1 MESELKKIQDIAIK
15 AYNGVMEDREAD
27 EAIREI
33 LIKYGIQEE
42 KAQEVTA
49 KWLYNTRLIHA
60 ERDTKD
66 GKTQKNI
73 KASAEDFLVAEWGRA
88 YVCSVQ
94 DGLIGRL
101 KEKLGMTEPTLDEL
115 VAGAFLLVLQNA
127 STDWVKV
134 YIYPLKVQVT
144 CGDEHKFGYATSHWD
159 GYLVKE
165 IDGNELQAGWSKMSE
180 QSADAPLLQAI
191 KEYNEPILRI
201 LLSSK
206 DQVNEYLNAA
216 RNFVAN
222 GIKNDEYTTVE
233 DKKLANT
240 IKNNPV
246 PNSETIRVVSEFF
259 GNWECGLGWLDAPNK
274 RSEKL
279 PYRVIRH
286 LFFLILGLDD
296 PLYGS
301 AEDMRTLL
309 IQLGFALGMR
319 STEIDEL
326 LKDSG
331 LSGLAYNTNEIILA
345 YAADHFD
352 DSAYLHARALQKIY
366 EVQSQI
372 VPQNKADKPD
382 ILELKQTAFYRYNY
396 TNSGWSELKPAD
408 FLQQCRD
415 DNIAWR
421 RVQDL
426 INPPKQRKNSSLQAK
441 AASAELQEQS
451 ERMTNI
457 VVYSSQLFEIRKILI
472 DLYLQAK
479 IRMANGDAEQ
489 TTYEEQYDRIDRAY
503 GNKLLS
509 LDHNTSFKKGSNGWK
524 EFLQW
529 DKEIKDSMVAKFVAL
544 YPYEELAVIQ
554 NSKNDGISRRQQL
567 NNRVKYAEACLQ
579 DSKWLLR
586 DDFLRLAFLDYLVT
600 EPPENSDK
608 EKKDSMEIIRDF
620 ANREGPILE
629 RCRLK
634 PYDRYRTIDDN
645 SARAA
650 SLYFG
655 YCRPV

>member
-101 KEKLGMTEPTLDEL
+101 KEKLGMVEPTLDEL

-216 RNFVAN
+216 RNFIAN

-233 DKKLANT
+233 DKKLANI

-274 RSEKL
+274 RSKRL
-279 PYRVIRH
+279 PYRIIRH
-286 LFFLILGLDD
+286 LFFIILGLND

-441 AASAELQEQS
+441 AASAELQEHS

-509 LDHNTSFKKGSNGWK
+509 LDHNTSFKEGSNGWK

-600 EPPENSDK
+600 EPPENFD
-608 EKKDSMEIIRDF
+608 KKDPMKIILNF
-620 ANREGPILE
+620 ADREGPILE

-634 PYDRYRTIDDN
+634 PYDPDKDALTQDFI
-645 SARAA
+645 RAA
-650 SLYFG
+650 KN
-655 YCRPV
+655 RKKEAI

>member
-144 CGDEHKFGYATSHWD
+144 CGDEHKFGYATSNWD

-634 PYDRYRTIDDN
+634 PYDPDKDALTQDFVRTLEN
-645 SARAA
+645 K
-650 SLYFG
+650 
-655 YCRPV
+655 

>member
-15 AYNGVMEDREAD
+15 AYNGVMKTEKAD

-33 LIKYGIQEE
+33 LEKYGIKKE

-49 KWLYNTRLIHA
+49 EWLYNTRLIHA

-101 KEKLGMTEPTLDEL
+101 KEKLGMVEPTLDEL

-216 RNFVAN
+216 RNFIAN

-233 DKKLANT
+233 DKKLANI

-286 LFFLILGLDD
+286 LFFLILGLND

-421 RVQDL
+421 QVQDL

-441 AASAELQEQS
+441 AASAELQEHS

-457 VVYSSQLFEIRKILI
+457 IVYSSQLFEIRKILI
-472 DLYLQAK
+472 DLYLMAK
-479 IRMANGDAEQ
+479 IWWENDKKRQ
-489 TTYEEQYDRIDRAY
+489 IPWQSQYDEIRLAY
-503 GNKLLS
+503 ENKLLS
-509 LDHNTSFKKGSNGWK
+509 LDHKTDFSEGTVGWEK
-524 EFLQW
+524 FLHW
-529 DKEIKDSMVAKFVAL
+529 NKNLAGYIPERYNKL
-544 YPYEELAVIQ
+544 YPLCANELNKDGEPINARVIYEKM
-554 NSKNDGISRRQQL
+554 KNAQT
-567 NNRVKYAEACLQ
+567 CLKTG
-579 DSKWLLR
+579 KWLLR

-620 ANREGPILE
+620 ADREGPILE

-634 PYDRYRTIDDN
+634 PYDPDKDALTQDFVRTLEN
-645 SARAA
+645 KEENQ
-650 SLYFG
+650 
-655 YCRPV
+655 

>member
-15 AYNGVMEDREAD
+15 AYNGVMEDQEAD

-33 LIKYGIQEE
+33 LEKYGILKERKQ
-42 KAQEVTA
+42 AVTA
-49 KWLYNTRLIHA
+49 KWLYHTRLVHA
-60 ERDTKD
+60 ERDTSK
-66 GKTQKNI
+66 GHTQKNI
-73 KASAEDFLVAEWGRA
+73 NLGAEFFLVDQWSRA
-88 YVCSVQ
+88 YVRSVQ

-101 KEKLGMTEPTLDEL
+101 KEKLGMAEPTLYEL

-127 STDWVKV
+127 SAGWVNV
-134 YIYPLKVQVT
+134 YVYPLKVQVT

-222 GIKNDEYTTVE
+222 GIKNDEDTTAE
-233 DKKLANT
+233 DKKIVNT

-246 PNSETIRVVSEFF
+246 SNSETIRVVSGFLK
-259 GNWECGLGWLDAPNK
+259 NWEMGLGWLDAPNK
-274 RSEKL
+274 RSKKL
-279 PYRVIRH
+279 PYRIIRH
-286 LFFLILGLDD
+286 LFFIILGLND

-372 VPQNKADKPD
+372 VPQNKAGKPD

-441 AASAELQEQS
+441 AASAELQEHS

-472 DLYLQAK
+472 DLYLMAK
-479 IRMANGDAEQ
+479 IWWENDKKRQ
-489 TTYEEQYDRIDRAY
+489 IPWQSQYDEIRLAY
-503 GNKLLS
+503 ENKLLS
-509 LDHNTSFKKGSNGWK
+509 LDHKTDFSEGTVGWEK
-524 EFLQW
+524 FLHW
-529 DKEIKDSMVAKFVAL
+529 NKNLAGYIPERYNKL
-544 YPYEELAVIQ
+544 YPLCANELNKDGEPINARVIYEKI
-554 NSKNDGISRRQQL
+554 KNAQT
-567 NNRVKYAEACLQ
+567 CLKTG
-579 DSKWLLR
+579 KWLLR

-600 EPPENSDK
+600 EPPENFD
-608 EKKDSMEIIRDF
+608 KKDPMKIILNF
-620 ANREGPILE
+620 ADREGPILE

-634 PYDRYRTIDDN
+634 PYDPDKDALTQDFV
-645 SARAA
+645 RA
-650 SLYFG
+650 
-655 YCRPV
+655 VKNI

>member
-345 YAADHFD
+345 YAADYFD

-372 VPQNKADKPD
+372 VPQNKTDKPD
-382 ILELKQTAFYRYNY
+382 TLELKQTAFFRYSY
-396 TNSGWSELKPAD
+396 TNYGWSELEPVD

-426 INPPKQRKNSSLQAK
+426 INPPKQRKKNSLEAEVTNE
-441 AASAELQEQS
+441 ELQESSKQ
-451 ERMTNI
+451 MTNI

-472 DLYLQAK
+472 DLYLIAK
-479 IRMANGDAEQ
+479 IEDVKGTPEKEAKWKS
-489 TTYEEQYDRIDRAY
+489 QYDEIRLAY
-503 GNKLLS
+503 ENKLLS
-509 LDHNTSFKKGSNGWK
+509 VDYSTDFSEGNAGWK
-524 EFLQW
+524 KFLQW
-529 DKEIKDSMVAKFVAL
+529 NKHCSDNLSDDLCKR
-544 YPYEELAVIQ
+544 YPYSGNELTQ
-554 NSKNDGISRRQQL
+554 DGDTPLYKKI
-567 NNRVKYAEACLQ
+567 KIAETCLKTG
-579 DSKWLLR
+579 KWLLR

-600 EPPENSDK
+600 EPPKNFDK
-608 EKKDSMEIIRDF
+608 KEPMEIIRDF

-634 PYDRYRTIDDN
+634 PYAPDKDALTQDFI
-645 SARAA
+645 RAVENRKKE
-650 SLYFG
+650 SK
-655 YCRPV
+655 

>member
-620 ANREGPILE
+620 ANREDPILE

-634 PYDRYRTIDDN
+634 PYDPDKDALTQDFVRTLEN
-645 SARAA
+645 K
-650 SLYFG
+650 
-655 YCRPV
+655 

>member
-1 MESELKKIQDIAIK
+1 
-15 AYNGVMEDREAD
+15 
-27 EAIREI
+27 
-33 LIKYGIQEE
+33 
-42 KAQEVTA
+42 
-49 KWLYNTRLIHA
+49 
-60 ERDTKD
+60 
-66 GKTQKNI
+66 
-73 KASAEDFLVAEWGRA
+73 
-88 YVCSVQ
+88 
-94 DGLIGRL
+94 
-101 KEKLGMTEPTLDEL
+101 MTEPTLDEL

-165 IDGNELQAGWSKMSE
+165 IDGNELQAGWSKMPE

-206 DQVNEYLNAA
+206 NQVNEYLNAA

-634 PYDRYRTIDDN
+634 PYDPDKDALTQDFVRTLEN
-645 SARAA
+645 K
-650 SLYFG
+650 
-655 YCRPV
+655 

>member
-201 LLSSK
+201 LFSSK

-634 PYDRYRTIDDN
+634 PYDPDKDALTQDFVRTLEN
-645 SARAA
+645 K
-650 SLYFG
+650 
-655 YCRPV
+655 

>member
-15 AYNGVMEDREAD
+15 AHNGVMEDQEAD

-33 LIKYGIQEE
+33 LTKYGIPEAKVQ
-42 KAQEVTA
+42 KATA
-49 KWLYNTRLIHA
+49 EWLYNTRLVHA
-60 ERDTKD
+60 ERDAKD
-66 GKTQKNI
+66 GKSQKDVDTE
-73 KASAEDFLVAEWGRA
+73 AESFLAAAWGSV
-88 YVCSVQ
+88 YVQTVQ
-94 DGLIGRL
+94 DGLVGKL
-101 KEKLGMTEPTLDEL
+101 KKKLGMTDPTLYEL
-115 VAGAFLLVLQNA
+115 VAGAFLLMLQSA
-127 STDWVKV
+127 SADWVRV
-134 YIYPLKVQVT
+134 YVMPLKEKIT
-144 CGDEHKFGYATSHWD
+144 GEKEHKFGYATSHWEST
-159 GYLVKE
+159 LVGK
-165 IDGNELQAGWSKMSE
+165 IDGNELQAGWEGPSGL
-180 QSADAPLLQAI
+180 SADAPLRQAI
-191 KEYNEPILRI
+191 KEYNELMLRV
-201 LLSSK
+201 LLSAK
-206 DQVNEYLNAA
+206 DQVNEYLNASK
-216 RNFVAN
+216 NVIKN
-222 GIKNDEYTTVE
+222 GIKEIENDDIFSEE
-233 DKKLANT
+233 DKKIVDAIN
-240 IKNNPV
+240 KDPV
-246 PNSETIRVVSEFF
+246 PNEEEIHVVSVFLEWW
-259 GNWECGLGWLDAPNK
+259 NNGLGWLDAPNK

-286 LFFLILGLDD
+286 LFFLILGLND

-352 DSAYLHARALQKIY
+352 DNAYLHARALQKIY

-396 TNSGWSELKPAD
+396 INSGWSELKPAD

-441 AASAELQEQS
+441 AASAELQEHS

-472 DLYLQAK
+472 DLYLMAK
-479 IRMANGDAEQ
+479 IWWENDKKRQ
-489 TTYEEQYDRIDRAY
+489 IPWQSQYDEIRLAY
-503 GNKLLS
+503 ENKLLS
-509 LDHNTSFKKGSNGWK
+509 LDHKTDFSEGTVGWEK
-524 EFLQW
+524 FLHW
-529 DKEIKDSMVAKFVAL
+529 NKNLAGHIPERYNKL
-544 YPYEELAVIQ
+544 YPLCANELNKDGEPINARVIYEKI
-554 NSKNDGISRRQQL
+554 KNAQT
-567 NNRVKYAEACLQ
+567 CLKTG
-579 DSKWLLR
+579 KWLLR

-600 EPPENSDK
+600 EPPENFD
-608 EKKDSMEIIRDF
+608 KKDPMKNILNF
-620 ANREGPILE
+620 ADREGPILE

-634 PYDRYRTIDDN
+634 PYDPDKDALTQDFI
-645 SARAA
+645 RAA
-650 SLYFG
+650 KNRKKESK
-655 YCRPV
+655 

>member
-608 EKKDSMEIIRDF
+608 EKKTLWKSF
-620 ANREGPILE
+620 GILPTE
-629 RCRLK
+629 RVLSW
-634 PYDRYRTIDDN
+634 
-645 SARAA
+645 SAAA
-650 SLYFG
+650 
-655 YCRPV
+655 

>member
-15 AYNGVMEDREAD
+15 AHNGVMPDQEAD
-27 EAIREI
+27 KAIREI
-33 LIKYGIQEE
+33 LAKYGLSQKI
-42 KAQEVTA
+42 TA
-49 KWLYNTRLIHA
+49 RRLYHTRLIHA
-60 ERDTKD
+60 ERDTDK
-66 GKTQKNI
+66 GHKQENI
-73 KASAEDFLVAEWGRA
+73 DTMAEHFLAKEWSRA
-88 YVCSVQ
+88 YVRSVQ
-94 DGLIGRL
+94 DGLIGKL
-101 KEKLGMTEPTLDEL
+101 KKKRREYQNDDNLTLYDL
-115 VAGAFLLVLQNA
+115 VAEAFLLLLQGA
-127 STDWVKV
+127 AD
-134 YIYPLKVQVT
+134 
-144 CGDEHKFGYATSHWD
+144 
-159 GYLVKE
+159 
-165 IDGNELQAGWSKMSE
+165 WSKMYIRPLKEVLTGSKHSYGYAVSVW
-180 QSADAPLLQAI
+180 SAGIVGKISAAEMKKGFETLPAGAPLRKVIPSYDRNEQA
-191 KEYNEPILRI
+191 LRI
-201 LLSSK
+201 LLSAK
-206 DQVNEYLNAA
+206 DQENEYLNAA
-216 RNFVAN
+216 RNFIIK
-222 GIKNDEYTTVE
+222 GIKEDEDVPE
-233 DKKLANT
+233 KDKKIADT
-240 IKNNPV
+240 INSNPI
-246 PNSETIRVVSEFF
+246 PESETIRVVSVFLK
-259 GNWECGLGWLDAPNK
+259 NWELGLGWLDAPNQ
-274 RSEKL
+274 RSKKL

-286 LFFLILGLDD
+286 LFFLILGLND

-309 IQLGFALGMR
+309 IQLGFALGMK
-319 STEIDEL
+319 SSEIDEM

-331 LSGLAYNTNEIILA
+331 LAGIDYKANEIILA
-345 YAADHFD
+345 YAADHFKEN
-352 DSAYLHARALQKIY
+352 AYLHARALQKIY

-426 INPPKQRKNSSLQAK
+426 INPPKQRKNSGLQAK
-441 AASAELQEQS
+441 AASAELQEHS

-509 LDHNTSFKKGSNGWK
+509 LDHNTSFKEGSNGWK

-600 EPPENSDK
+600 EPPENFDK
-608 EKKDSMEIIRDF
+608 KEPMEIILDF

-634 PYDRYRTIDDN
+634 PYDPDKDALTQDFVRTLEN
-645 SARAA
+645 K
-650 SLYFG
+650 G
-655 YCRPV
+655 KKQ

>member
-15 AYNGVMEDREAD
+15 AYNSVMEDREAD

-489 TTYEEQYDRIDRAY
+489 TTYEEQYDRIDCAY

-634 PYDRYRTIDDN
+634 PYDPDKDALTQDFVRTLEN
-645 SARAA
+645 K
-650 SLYFG
+650 
-655 YCRPV
+655 

>member
-352 DSAYLHARALQKIY
+352 DSAYLHAHALQKIY

-634 PYDRYRTIDDN
+634 PYDPDKDALTQDFVRTLEN
-645 SARAA
+645 K
-650 SLYFG
+650 
-655 YCRPV
+655 

>member
-15 AYNGVMEDREAD
+15 AYKGVMEDREAD

-634 PYDRYRTIDDN
+634 PYDPDKDALTQDFVRTLEN
-645 SARAA
+645 K
-650 SLYFG
+650 
-655 YCRPV
+655 

>member
-33 LIKYGIQEE
+33 LAKYGIPEE
-42 KAQEVTA
+42 KAQKATA
-49 KWLYNTRLIHA
+49 EWLYNTRLIHA

-94 DGLIGRL
+94 DGLISRL
-101 KEKLGMTEPTLDEL
+101 KEKLGMAEPTLDEL

-216 RNFVAN
+216 RNFIAN

-233 DKKLANT
+233 DKKLANI

-286 LFFLILGLDD
+286 LFFLILGLND

-421 RVQDL
+421 RIQDL

-441 AASAELQEQS
+441 AASAELQEHS

-489 TTYEEQYDRIDRAY
+489 TAYEEQYDRIDRAY

-509 LDHNTSFKKGSNGWK
+509 LDHNTSFKEGSNGWK

-529 DKEIKDSMVAKFVAL
+529 DKEIKDSMVAEFVAL

-608 EKKDSMEIIRDF
+608 KDPMKIIQDF
-620 ANREGPILE
+620 ADREGPILE

-634 PYDRYRTIDDN
+634 PYDPDKDALTQDFVRTLEN
-645 SARAA
+645 KKKKQ
-650 SLYFG
+650 
-655 YCRPV
+655 

>member
-352 DSAYLHARALQKIY
+352 DSTYLHARALQKIY

-634 PYDRYRTIDDN
+634 PYDPDKDALTQDFVRTLEN
-645 SARAA
+645 K
-650 SLYFG
+650 
-655 YCRPV
+655 

>member
-15 AYNGVMEDREAD
+15 AYNGVMKTEKAD

-33 LIKYGIQEE
+33 LEKYGIKKE

-49 KWLYNTRLIHA
+49 EWLYNTRLIHA

-101 KEKLGMTEPTLDEL
+101 KEKLGMVEPTLDEL

-216 RNFVAN
+216 RNFIAN

-233 DKKLANT
+233 DKKLANI

-286 LFFLILGLDD
+286 LFFLILGLND

-421 RVQDL
+421 QVQDL

-441 AASAELQEQS
+441 AASAELQEHS

-457 VVYSSQLFEIRKILI
+457 IVYSSQLFEIRKILI
-472 DLYLQAK
+472 DLYLMAK
-479 IRMANGDAEQ
+479 IWWENDKKRQ
-489 TTYEEQYDRIDRAY
+489 IPWQSQYDEIRLAY
-503 GNKLLS
+503 ENKLLS
-509 LDHNTSFKKGSNGWK
+509 LDHKTDFSEGTVGWEK
-524 EFLQW
+524 FLHW
-529 DKEIKDSMVAKFVAL
+529 NKNLAGYIPERYNKL
-544 YPYEELAVIQ
+544 YPLCANELNKDGEPINARVIYEKI
-554 NSKNDGISRRQQL
+554 KNAQT
-567 NNRVKYAEACLQ
+567 CLKTG
-579 DSKWLLR
+579 KWLLR

-620 ANREGPILE
+620 ADREGPILE

-634 PYDRYRTIDDN
+634 PYDPDKDALTQDFVRTLEN
-645 SARAA
+645 KEENQ
-650 SLYFG
+650 
-655 YCRPV
+655 

>member
-1 MESELKKIQDIAIK
+1 MYKRQIQDIAIK

-634 PYDRYRTIDDN
+634 PYDPDKDALTQDFVRTLEN
-645 SARAA
+645 K
-650 SLYFG
+650 
-655 YCRPV
+655 